1 MTAFCVLVSIV
12 TTYLSYVCIVYWH
25 RTTRL
30 LYLHSYQSL
39 IWNRLASQRIE
50 KHGLEPIVGDL
61 VYTSGSRCDKSTTSD
76 STPGSAS
83 NTTASSTTAA
93 AAEASS
99 TDVKDLPGSDI
110 TAGKPQ
116 YRLTWVLCIYMQE
129 DCCQY

>member
-1 MTAFCVLVSIV
+1 MFCV
-12 TTYLSYVCIVYWH
+12 VCWH

-39 IWNRLASQRIE
+39 IWNRLASKRIE

-61 VYTSGSRCDKSTTSD
+61 VYTGGSRCDKSTTSN
-76 STPGSAS
+76 STPSSAS
-83 NTTASSTTAA
+83 NTTATSTTT
-93 AAEASS
+93 AEASS

-116 YRLTWVLCIYMQE
+116 YQLIWVLLLYLQGTAVSIRDME
-129 DCCQY
+129 M